1 LCSIHVQEFLLQ
13 GGLQF
18 SLSIPNINIMGKQS
32 DQQFLKILFEEG
44 LLNQE
49 MVQFIKSKESV
60 QRSKLR
66 KASKAEISLS
76 IVDVIISLEIKPP
89 GQDNTLTEEVIM
101 ESVARHID
109 KPYLKI
115 DPLKLD
121 PDVVTGV
128 ISRPFAMKHLVL
140 PVDRIGRKL
149 TIATSDPFD
158 QEAIDWL
165 ERTTGYE
172 VRTVVSTKTDILRI
186 ITEFYGF
193 RVSVDAAHKDI
204 ELRHDI
210 SNLEQLVQIKSTD
223 KHIVKAVEY
232 LLHYAYSQR
241 ASDIHIEPKRDYAMI
256 RFRIDGILHD
266 INKIP
271 KNVHPAIVSRIKTLA
286 RLDIAEKRR
295 PQDGRIKT
303 EQDGK
308 EVELRISTIATAF
321 GEKVV
326 IRIFDPGIL
335 LQNIEELGF
344 PARESRLFQ
353 RFISSPNGIILV
365 TGPTGSGKTTTLYS
379 ALKTLATSEVN
390 VTSIEDPIEMVYEGF
405 NQTAVH
411 PQIGITFA
419 SVLRTL
425 LRQDP
430 DIIMVGEIRDSET
443 ADNAIQASLT
453 GHLVLSTLHTND
465 APTSITRLLDL
476 GIPPFLINPTILGI
490 IAQRLVR
497 KICSHCAEP
506 CFLNQSECKVL
517 GISYEKVKHI
527 EVLKGEGCP
536 QCRNTGY
543 YGRTGVFEVLDMTE
557 QIRELV
563 EKKAS
568 PSQIRGVAKKQ
579 GMLVLKEAAICK
591 MLKQVT
597 TFDEVVRV
605 TGTLA

>member
-1 LCSIHVQEFLLQ
+1 MTK
-13 GGLQF
+13 QF
-18 SLSIPNINIMGKQS
+18 
-32 DQQFLKILFEEG
+32 DQRVLKILVDEG
-44 LLNQE
+44 LLTQDK
-49 MVQFIKSKESV
+49 VQLIKSKESF
-60 QRSKLR
+60 QKSRLR
-66 KASKAEISLS
+66 KAGGLDSSVS
-76 IVDVIISLEIKPP
+76 IVDVIASLEINSPEYA
-89 GQDNTLTEEVIM
+89 TALTEEMIM
-101 ESVARHID
+101 ECIAKHLG
-109 KPYLKI
+109 KPYFRI

-121 PDVVTGV
+121 PEVVTGI

-140 PVDRIGRKL
+140 PVDRRVKRL
-149 TIATSDPFD
+149 TVAMADPFD
-158 QEAIDWL
+158 QETVDWL
-165 ERTTGYE
+165 ERTTSYKID
-172 VRTVVSTKTDILRI
+172 TVVSAKSDILRI

-210 SNLEQLVQIKSTD
+210 SNLEQLVQIRSISELESTD

-241 ASDIHIEPKRDYAMI
+241 ASDIHIEPKRNHGMI

-271 KNVHPAIVSRIKTLA
+271 KNVHPAITSRIKTLA

-303 EQDGK
+303 EQAGK
-308 EVELRISTIATAF
+308 EVELRVSTLVTAF

-335 LQNIEELGF
+335 LQDLEQLGF
-344 PARESRLFQ
+344 PPREYKLFKK
-353 RFISSPNGIILV
+353 FISSPNGILLV

-379 ALKTLATSEVN
+379 ALKNLATSEVN

-411 PQIGITFA
+411 PHIGITFA

-430 DIIMVGEIRDSET
+430 DIIMVGEIRDEET

-476 GIPPFLINPTILGI
+476 NVPPFLINPTILGI

-497 KICSHCAEP
+497 KICLQCIELYDLS
-506 CFLNQSECKVL
+506 QSECKIL
-517 GISYEKVKHI
+517 GISYEKVKH
-527 EVLKGEGCP
+527 VKVARGKGCT

-543 YGRTGVFEVLDMTE
+543 YGRTGVFEMLEMTDE
-557 QIRELV
+557 IRELI
-563 EKKAS
+563 EKKVS
-568 PSQIRGVAKKQ
+568 PSQIRVVAKKQ
-579 GMLVLKEAAICK
+579 GMVVLKEASIRK
-591 MLKQVT
+591 MLKQIT
-597 TFDEVVRV
+597 TFDEIVRV
-605 TGTLA
+605 TGSLV

>member
-1 LCSIHVQEFLLQ
+1 
-13 GGLQF
+13 
-18 SLSIPNINIMGKQS
+18 MGKQF
-32 DQQFLKILFEEG
+32 DQNVLKILVDEG
-44 LLNQE
+44 LLSQDN
-49 MVQFIKSKESV
+49 VQFIKSKETV

-66 KASKAEISLS
+66 KAGSSDISVSL
-76 IVDVIISLEIKPP
+76 VDVIVSLEIKQA
-89 GQDNTLTEEVIM
+89 GQDSVLTEDMIM
-101 ESVARHID
+101 ESVASHIN
-109 KPYLKI
+109 KQYVKI

-140 PVDRIGRKL
+140 PVERSGRKL
-149 TIATSDPFD
+149 TIATADPFD
-158 QEAIDWL
+158 QETIDWL
-165 ERTTGYE
+165 ERTTSYE
-172 VRTVVSTKTDILRI
+172 VSTVVSAKTDILRI
-186 ITEFYGF
+186 IREFYGF

-210 SNLEQLVQIKSTD
+210 SNLEQLVQIRSSSEIDSSD
-223 KHIVKAVEY
+223 KHVVRAVEY
-232 LLHYAYSQR
+232 LLTYAYSQR
-241 ASDIHIEPKRDYAMI
+241 ASDIHIEPKRDHAMV

-271 KNVHPAIVSRIKTLA
+271 KNVHPAIISRIKTLA

-308 EVELRISTIATAF
+308 EVELRISTLATAF

-344 PARESRLFQ
+344 PTRETKLFQ
-353 RFISSPNGIILV
+353 RFISAPNGIILV

-379 ALKTLATSEVN
+379 ALKTIATTEVN
-390 VTSIEDPIEMVYEGF
+390 VTSIEDPIEMVYDGF

-411 PQIGITFA
+411 PHIGITFA

-430 DIIMVGEIRDSET
+430 DIIMVGEIRDPET

-476 GIPPFLINPTILGI
+476 GVPPFLINPTILGI

-497 KICSHCAEP
+497 KICLHCAEP
-506 CFLNQSECKVL
+506 FFLNQRECKVL
-517 GISYEKVKHI
+517 GIAYEKVKHI
-527 EVLKGEGCP
+527 EVAKGKGCA

-543 YGRTGVFEVLDMTE
+543 YGRTGVFEILEMTE
-557 QIRELV
+557 DIRELV

-568 PSQIRGVAKKQ
+568 PTQIRVAAKKQ
-579 GMLVLKEAAICK
+579 GMVLLKEAAIRK
-591 MLKQVT
+591 LLKQAT
-597 TFDEVVRV
+597 TFEEVVRV
-605 TGTLA
+605 TGSMA